1 MKTFIIAATTAD
13 GLIGQSAHHLS
24 TRWTS
29 HADKVFFTE
38 ITKKAGVVVM
48 GRSTFDTI
56 GRALP
61 GRRTIVL
68 TTRPLDVEGVET
80 TQESPKELVERLTK
94 EGCAELAVCGG
105 ASVYAQFI
113 NADVVDEMYLTV
125 HPILFGAGIPL
136 LNEPLTE
143 QLTLIETR
151 SIGDD
156 TVLLH
161 YSLGA
166 K

>member
-13 GLIGQSAHHLS
+13 GFIGQSAHHLS

-29 HADKVFFTE
+29 HVDKVFFTE
-38 ITKKAGVVVM
+38 TTKKAGVIVM

-80 TQESPKELVERLTK
+80 TQESPKDLAERLAK
-94 EGCAELAVCGG
+94 EGCAQLAVCGG

-113 NADVVDEMYLTV
+113 DAGVVDEIYLTV
-125 HPILFGAGIPL
+125 HPILFGVGVPL
-136 LNEPLTE
+136 LSEPLTR
-143 QLTLIETR
+143 QLTLIETKD
-151 SIGDD
+151 IGDG

-161 YSLGA
+161 YA
-166 K
+166 VKAE

>member
-1 MKTFIIAATTAD
+1 MKTFIIAAITAD
-13 GLIGQSAHHLS
+13 GFIGQSAHHLS

-29 HADKVFFTE
+29 RADKVFFTE
-38 ITKKAGVVVM
+38 TTKNAGVVVM

-80 TQESPKELVERLTK
+80 TQESPKELVERLAK
-94 EGCAELAVCGG
+94 EGHAKLAVCGG

-113 NADVVDEMYLTV
+113 NAGGVDELYLTV
-125 HPILFGAGIPL
+125 HPTLFGAGVPL
-136 LNEPLTE
+136 LDKPLTR
-143 QLTLIETR
+143 QLQLIETKN
-151 SIGDD
+151 IGDD

-161 YSLGA
+161 YSLNTR
-166 K
+166 

>member
-1 MKTFIIAATTAD
+1 MKTFIIAAITAD
-13 GLIGQSAHHLS
+13 GFIGQSAHHLS

-38 ITKKAGVVVM
+38 TTKKAGVVVM

-68 TTRPLDVEGVET
+68 TTRPIDVEGIET
-80 TQESPKELVERLTK
+80 TQETPQALVERLEK
-94 EGCAELAVCGG
+94 EGCTELAVCGG
-105 ASVYAQFI
+105 ASVYTQFI
-113 NADVVDEMYLTV
+113 DAGVVGEIYLTV
-125 HPILFGAGIPL
+125 HPIVFGAGVPL
-136 LNEPLTE
+136 FNEPLAA
-143 QLTLIETR
+143 QLALIETKD
-151 SIGDD
+151 IGDG

-161 YSLGA
+161 YSLSTN
-166 K
+166 

>member
-13 GLIGQSAHHLS
+13 GFIGQSSHHLS

-38 ITKKAGVVVM
+38 TTKKAGVVVM

-68 TTRPLDVEGVET
+68 TTRPIDIEGIET
-80 TQESPKELVERLTK
+80 TQETPQTLVERLSK

-105 ASVYAQFI
+105 ASVYSQFI
-113 NADVVDEMYLTV
+113 DAGVVDELYLTA
-125 HPILFGAGIPL
+125 HPILFGAGVPL
-136 LNEPLTE
+136 LSKPVTK
-143 QLTLIETR
+143 QLQLLD
-151 SIGDD
+151 SKNIGDD

-161 YSLGA
+161 YSVVA
-166 K
+166 E

>member
-1 MKTFIIAATTAD
+1 MKTFIIAAITAD
-13 GLIGQSAHHLS
+13 GFIGQSAHHLS

-29 HADKVFFTE
+29 HADKVFFSET
-38 ITKKAGVVVM
+38 TKKAGVVVM

-68 TTRPLDVEGVET
+68 TTRPLDIEGVET

-94 EGCAELAVCGG
+94 EGCSELAVCGG
-105 ASVYAQFI
+105 ASVYAQFMGEGI
-113 NADVVDEMYLTV
+113 VDEIYLTV
-125 HPILFGAGIPL
+125 HPTLFGAGVPL
-136 LNEPLTE
+136 FSEPLTSR
-143 QLTLIETR
+143 LALIETKD
-151 SIGDD
+151 IGDG

-161 YSLGA
+161 YGVA